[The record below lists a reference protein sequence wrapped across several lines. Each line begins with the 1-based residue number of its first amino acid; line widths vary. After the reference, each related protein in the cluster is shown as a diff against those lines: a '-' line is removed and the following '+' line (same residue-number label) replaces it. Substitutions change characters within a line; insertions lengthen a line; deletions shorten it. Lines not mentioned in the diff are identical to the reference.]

1 MGFLRKYEMK
11 IRLDKYLW
19 AVRLSK
25 TRSQAAELI
34 NKGRVLINDALIKP
48 SREIKVGDI
57 ITVLKHSAQFK
68 YQILAGLEKRV
79 GAPLVKD
86 YLLDITEP
94 EEIEKLKAYQLAQ
107 QNYRQTDGKPTKKDR
122 RELDRFMDDWLDN

>member
-1 MGFLRKYEMK
+1 MK

-25 TRSQAAELI
+25 TRSQATELI
-34 NKGRVLINDALIKP
+34 NKGKVLINDTLIKP
-48 SREIKVGDI
+48 SREIKIGDI
-57 ITVLKHSAQFK
+57 ITILKHNAKFK

-86 YLLDITEP
+86 FISDITDP
-94 EEIEKLKAYQLAQ
+94 EEIEKLKAYQQAQ
-107 QNYRQTDGKPTKKDR
+107 NNYRQTDGKPTKKDR
-122 RELDRFMDDWLDN
+122 RELDRFMDDWSEN

>member
-1 MGFLRKYEMK
+1 MK

-25 TRSQAAELI
+25 TRSQATELI
-34 NKGRVLINDALIKP
+34 NKGKVLINDSLIKP
-48 SREIKVGDI
+48 SREIKIGDI
-57 ITVLKHSAQFK
+57 ITILKHNAKFK

-86 YLLDITEP
+86 FILDITDP
-94 EEIEKLKAYQLAQ
+94 EEIEKLKAYQQAQ
-107 QNYRQTDGKPTKKDR
+107 NNYRQTDGKPTKKDR
-122 RELDRFMDDWLDN
+122 RELDRFMDDWSEN

>member
-1 MGFLRKYEMK
+1 MK

-25 TRSQAAELI
+25 TRSQATELI
-34 NKGRVLINDALIKP
+34 NKDKVLINDSFIKP
-48 SREIKVGDI
+48 SREIKIGDI
-57 ITVLKHSAQFK
+57 ITILKHNAKFK

-86 YLLDITEP
+86 FISDITDP
-94 EEIEKLKAYQLAQ
+94 EEIEKFKAYQQAQ
-107 QNYRQTDGKPTKKDR
+107 NNYRQTDGKPTKKDR
-122 RELDRFMDDWLDN
+122 RELDRFMDDWSEN

>member
-1 MGFLRKYEMK
+1 MK

-25 TRSQAAELI
+25 TRSQATELI
-34 NKGRVLINDALIKP
+34 NKGKVLINDSLIKP
-48 SREIKVGDI
+48 SREIKIGDI
-57 ITVLKHSAQFK
+57 ITILKHNAKFK

-86 YLLDITEP
+86 FILDVTDP
-94 EEIEKLKAYQLAQ
+94 EEIEKLKAYQQAQ
-107 QNYRQTDGKPTKKDR
+107 NNYRQTDGKPTKKDR
-122 RELDRFMDDWLDN
+122 RELDRFMDDWSEN

>member
-1 MGFLRKYEMK
+1 MK

-25 TRSQAAELI
+25 TRSQATELI
-34 NKGRVLINDALIKP
+34 NKGKVLINDALIKP
-48 SREIKVGDI
+48 SREIKIGDI
-57 ITVLKHSAQFK
+57 ITILKHNSKFK

-86 YLLDITEP
+86 YILDITAP
-94 EEIEKLKAYQLAQ
+94 EEIEKLKAYQQAQ
-107 QNYRQTDGKPTKKDR
+107 NNYRQTDGKPTKKDR
-122 RELDRFMDDWLDN
+122 RELDRFLDDWSAN

>member
-1 MGFLRKYEMK
+1 MK

-25 TRSQAAELI
+25 TRSQATELI
-34 NKGRVLINDALIKP
+34 NKDKVLINDSLIKP
-48 SREIKVGDI
+48 SREIKIGDI
-57 ITVLKHSAQFK
+57 ITILKHNAKFK

-86 YLLDITEP
+86 FISDITDP
-94 EEIEKLKAYQLAQ
+94 EEIEKFKAYQQAQ
-107 QNYRQTDGKPTKKDR
+107 NNYRQTDGKPTKKDR
-122 RELDRFMDDWLDN
+122 RELDRFMDDWSEN

>member
-1 MGFLRKYEMK
+1 MK

-25 TRSQAAELI
+25 TRSQATELI
-34 NKGRVLINDALIKP
+34 NKGKVLINDSLIKP
-48 SREIKVGDI
+48 SREIKIGDI
-57 ITVLKHSAQFK
+57 ITILKHNAKFK

-86 YLLDITEP
+86 FISDITDP
-94 EEIEKLKAYQLAQ
+94 EEIEKLKAYQQAQ
-107 QNYRQTDGKPTKKDR
+107 NNYRQTDGKPTKKDR
-122 RELDRFMDDWLDN
+122 R

>member
-1 MGFLRKYEMK
+1 MK

-25 TRSQAAELI
+25 TRSQATELI
-34 NKGRVLINDALIKP
+34 NKGKVLINDTIIKP
-48 SREIKVGDI
+48 SREIKIGDN
-57 ITVLKHSAQFK
+57 ITILKHNAKFK

-86 YLLDITEP
+86 YILDITDP
-94 EEIEKLKAYQLAQ
+94 EEIEKLKAYQQAKH
-107 QNYRQTDGKPTKKDR
+107 NYRQTDGKPTKKDR
-122 RELDRFMDDWLDN
+122 RELDRFMDDWSVN

>member
-1 MGFLRKYEMK
+1 MK

-25 TRSQAAELI
+25 TRSQATELI
-34 NKGRVLINDALIKP
+34 NKGKVLINDSLIKP
-48 SREIKVGDI
+48 SREIKIGDI
-57 ITVLKHSAQFK
+57 ITILKHNAKFK

-86 YLLDITEP
+86 FISDITDP
-94 EEIEKLKAYQLAQ
+94 EEIEKFEAYQQAQ
-107 QNYRQTDGKPTKKDR
+107 NNYRQTDGKPTKKDR
-122 RELDRFMDDWLDN
+122 RELDRFMDDWSEN